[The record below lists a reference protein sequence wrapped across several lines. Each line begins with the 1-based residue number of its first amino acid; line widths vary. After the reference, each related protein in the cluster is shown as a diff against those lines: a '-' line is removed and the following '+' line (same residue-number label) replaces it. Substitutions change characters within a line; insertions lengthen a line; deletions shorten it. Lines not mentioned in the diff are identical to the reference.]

1 MNSEYSAYKR
11 AIAYLESFQNISYK
25 KDEQNPKKGLLRT
38 QYLLNLLDD
47 PQDKLKYVHIT
58 GTSGKGSVSYL
69 VSRCLYKNN
78 IKTGLFNSPFAVSTV
93 EKIQVNGKYISAK
106 EFVETADHLK
116 SFLDKMAKECPYGVA
131 TYFEIVFVFAIVY
144 FVKTKCLWAVLEVG
158 LGGTYDATNIISSPK
173 VSAITNVSL
182 DHTEFLGRTLLKI
195 ATDKAGIIKKDSTF
209 ITSEERKSLIALF
222 KKVCKQRKAK
232 FIGLSI
238 RGLSYNERNIK
249 LAEAIS
255 KEIGL
260 NDLNSLKE
268 KMQMPCRFEIISK
281 KPLIILDGA
290 HNEAKIGSVLFNLD
304 RLSYKNLTII
314 LAVAEDKH
322 VKAIIKMLAPKAD
335 RFYLTHF
342 SLISRKSTRLSFMYR
357 LLRKYAL
364 PNTKISIKTD
374 QFEAFDE
381 ARKDLGNNDALL
393 VTGSFFLAGEIR
405 ALFHPEEEI
414 IKHRASFF

>member
-158 LGGTYDATNIISSPK
+158 L
-173 VSAITNVSL
+173 
-182 DHTEFLGRTLLKI
+182 
-195 ATDKAGIIKKDSTF
+195 
-209 ITSEERKSLIALF
+209 
-222 KKVCKQRKAK
+222 
-232 FIGLSI
+232 
-238 RGLSYNERNIK
+238 
-249 LAEAIS
+249 
-255 KEIGL
+255 
-260 NDLNSLKE
+260 
-268 KMQMPCRFEIISK
+268 
-281 KPLIILDGA
+281 
-290 HNEAKIGSVLFNLD
+290 
-304 RLSYKNLTII
+304 
-314 LAVAEDKH
+314 
-322 VKAIIKMLAPKAD
+322 
-335 RFYLTHF
+335 
-342 SLISRKSTRLSFMYR
+342 
-357 LLRKYAL
+357 
-364 PNTKISIKTD
+364 
-374 QFEAFDE
+374 
-381 ARKDLGNNDALL
+381 
-393 VTGSFFLAGEIR
+393 
-405 ALFHPEEEI
+405 
-414 IKHRASFF
+414 